1 MLSHKGFTVITSSAY
16 NWLIIFFSST
26 INYINTTTYTVV
38 AIIIII
44 IIYIKYRSII
54 NSHFFLIGY
63 PKDFLPISNSPK
75 TCKRPLNLHQNV
87 QKATRPAIQSEV
99 YRQTVGKELQEG
111 FKK

>member
-1 MLSHKGFTVITSSAY
+1 MRSHKGFTVITSSAY

-44 IIYIKYRSII
+44 IYIKYIDHKQS
-54 NSHFFLIGY
+54 FFLIGY

-87 QKATRPAIQSEV
+87 QKATRPAVQSEV